1 MVSSPTGCKWSWPWP
16 TKIFREPPA
25 DKPSLQAHGA
35 LYSWQYLFLIE
46 GAVPVLLGLA
56 VPFWLAGD
64 IKSAWY
70 LSETEKAFAEKR
82 MIVDSA
88 ANYGRGHNVTR
99 RDFKEAFL
107 DWRVW
112 SIMISNTLAS
122 LSSQG
127 FTVFFPVVVAV
138 SAVHYRD
145 LLFPCFFRFMLS

>member
-1 MVSSPTGCKWSWPWP
+1 
-16 TKIFREPPA
+16 
-25 DKPSLQAHGA
+25 
-35 LYSWQYLFLIE
+35 
-46 GAVPVLLGLA
+46 
-56 VPFWLAGD
+56 
-64 IKSAWY
+64 
-70 LSETEKAFAEKR
+70 

-138 SAVHYRD
+138 STLSRLAFS
-145 LLFPCFFRFMLS
+145 LILRFKAELSLSDPR